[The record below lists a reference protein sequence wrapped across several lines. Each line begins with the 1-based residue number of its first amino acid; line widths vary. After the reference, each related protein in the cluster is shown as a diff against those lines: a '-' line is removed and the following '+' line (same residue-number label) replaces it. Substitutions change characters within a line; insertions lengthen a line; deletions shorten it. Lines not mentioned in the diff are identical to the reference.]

1 MSPTGVGDIFEIVGY
16 DMCQEHHRP
25 YAELLE
31 INQVVW

>member
-1 MSPTGVGDIFEIVGY
+1 MSPTGVGGIFEIVGS
-16 DMCQEHHRP
+16 DMCQARHRP